1 MVKSI
6 ALFGTSADPPTIGH
20 KKILEELSKIYTFT
34 ISYVSNNPKKKHKEG
49 ITIRSQL
56 LKTLIEDLDDYKI
69 LFNQSITSKWA
80 VESIKKC
87 KKIYEIDNL
96 DFVIGSDLIQDIFCW
111 KNFEKIIK
119 EVSFF
124 IILREGYPVESN
136 TLKMLE
142 TYKVK
147 FKISTIKIPETSSS
161 NFRLNF
167 NCSNLP
173 SSLVDIVRKNN
184 LYESTKLVELSLC
197 LGLFCDSFFKSS
209 KDNSSG
215 IFVISFCSL
224 LSLPIANKF
233 F

>member
-1 MVKSI
+1 MGKSI

-20 KKILEELSKIYTFT
+20 KKILEELSKIYAFT
-34 ISYVSNNPKKKHKEG
+34 ISYVSNNPNKIHIED
-49 ITIRSQL
+49 ISIRSHL
-56 LKTLIEDLDDYKI
+56 LKTLIEDLDNPKI
-69 LFNQSITSKWA
+69 LFDQNVSSQWA

-87 KKIYEIDNL
+87 KRIYELTNL
-96 DFVIGSDLIQDIFCW
+96 DFVIGSDLIKDIFYW
-111 KNFEKIIK
+111 KNFDKIIK

-173 SSLVDIVRKNN
+173 TSLIDIVKKNN
-184 LYESTKLVELSLC
+184 LYESTKLVE
-197 LGLFCDSFFKSS
+197 
-209 KDNSSG
+209 
-215 IFVISFCSL
+215 
-224 LSLPIANKF
+224 
-233 F
+233 

>member
-1 MVKSI
+1 MGQSI

-20 KKILEELSKIYTFT
+20 KKILEELSKIYAFT
-34 ISYVSNNPKKKHKEG
+34 ISYVSNNPKKKHIED
-49 ITIRSQL
+49 ISIRSHL
-56 LKTLIEDLDDYKI
+56 LKTLIEDLDNPKI
-69 LFNQSITSKWA
+69 LFNQSVSSQWA

-87 KKIYEIDNL
+87 KEIYEFNNL
-96 DFVIGSDLIQDIFCW
+96 DFVIGSDLIKDIFYW
-111 KNFEKIIK
+111 KNFDKIIL

-173 SSLVDIVRKNN
+173 TSLIDIVKNNN
-184 LYESTKLVELSLC
+184 LYESTKLVE
-197 LGLFCDSFFKSS
+197 
-209 KDNSSG
+209 
-215 IFVISFCSL
+215 
-224 LSLPIANKF
+224 
-233 F
+233 

>member
-1 MVKSI
+1 MRKSI

-34 ISYVSNNPKKKHKEG
+34 ISYVSNNPKKNHIED
-49 ITIRSQL
+49 ISIRSNL
-56 LKTLIEDLDDYKI
+56 LKTLIEDLDNPKI
-69 LFNQSITSKWA
+69 LFNQSVSSQWA

-87 KKIYEIDNL
+87 KEIYEFNNL
-96 DFVIGSDLIQDIFCW
+96 DFVIGSDLIKDIFYW
-111 KNFEKIIK
+111 KNFDKIIL

-147 FKISTIKIPETSSS
+147 FKVSTIKIPETSSS

-173 SSLVDIVRKNN
+173 TSLIDIVKKNN
-184 LYESTKLVELSLC
+184 LYESTKLVE
-197 LGLFCDSFFKSS
+197 
-209 KDNSSG
+209 
-215 IFVISFCSL
+215 
-224 LSLPIANKF
+224 
-233 F
+233 